1 MNPQDTLIH
10 VKNEDGYIRIDG
22 KVYATLMEDHKI
34 NLFQF
39 VRGLEDAH
47 RQLKSAQEVVDNMQ
61 RILDRHLEVKILEEA

>member
-1 MNPQDTLIH
+1 MNPKDFKVQFT
-10 VKNEDGYIRIDG
+10 NEDGYVRVDG
-22 KVYATLMEDHKI
+22 RTYSTLNPAEV

-61 RILDRHLEVKILEEA
+61 RILDRHIELKVLED